1 MQVKILKDATYADCG
16 VHHDVCKGDL
26 CELPDFVA
34 GVWLKDGRCELPGK
48 KEKSPVVE
56 DKSINPVDE
65 NKAAPKKKA
74 TKKKAK

>member
-1 MQVKILKDATYADCG
+1 MQVKILKNATYADCG

-26 CELPDFVA
+26 CELPEFVA
-34 GVWLKDGRCELPGK
+34 GVWLKDGRCELPRAK

-56 DKSINPVDE
+56 DKSVNPVIE
-65 NKAAPKKKA
+65 NKSSKKA